1 MAEEDLRKEI
11 RQLSEKMERLE
22 KTIKEIST
30 PYSQVLG
37 YLERFQEISRGY
49 FKLLEMYERY
59 GSVSP
64 EVLLPGLKDPIS
76 IEIIKILFDAKERN
90 ISEIT
95 RELKNRRGTA
105 SRRIVRERLQ
115 ILEKKGAIECA
126 STGKSKKYSISQ
138 ELLSRWSQVLALPK
152 YEGHSYEEKR

>member
-1 MAEEDLRKEI
+1 MRKDI
-11 RQLSEKMERLE
+11 RELSEKMEKLE
-22 KTIKEIST
+22 ETIREMSA
-30 PYSQVLG
+30 PYSQALG
-37 YLERFQEISRGY
+37 YIEKFQDISKGY
-49 FKLLEMYERY
+49 FRLLELYERY
-59 GSVSP
+59 GAISP

-115 ILEKKGAIECA
+115 ILEKKGAVESA
-126 STGKSKKYSISQ
+126 SAGKNRKYRISQ
-138 ELLSRWSQVLALPK
+138 RLLDKWSQVLALPK
-152 YEGHSYEEKR
+152 YEGHSYEDKR

>member
-1 MAEEDLRKEI
+1 MAEEDLEKEI
-11 RQLSEKMERLE
+11 KELSDKMERLE
-22 KTIKEIST
+22 KTLKEIST

-37 YLERFQEISRGY
+37 YMEKFQEISKGY
-49 FKLLEMYERY
+49 FRLLELYERH
-59 GSVSP
+59 GAVSP

-95 RELKNRRGTA
+95 RDLKRRRGSA

-115 ILEKKGAIECA
+115 ILEDKGAIECV
-126 STGKSKKYSISQ
+126 STGKSKKYKISQ
-138 ELLSRWSQVLALPK
+138 EMLDKWSQVLALPK
-152 YEGHSYEEKR
+152 YEGHRYEE